1 MIVRLL
7 FPAYLVSEANK
18 KDHRQVA
25 ATRTRK
31 LRADLRLFLGHEAPP
46 AAARHGAPHQVEPR
60 PPDGSTTTTSPERS
74 RPYATRWRASWAS
87 NDADPRVSWR
97 YAQGGGKRHEV
108 GIDVSPQ
115 TWRVLD
121 TPEAT
126 EVHVPAALAQSMVS
140 GPQQLAPGVYDFG
153 DLKIIVGETANDEQA
168 DEGGAT

>member
-1 MIVRLL
+1 MVVRLT

-31 LRADLRLFLGHEAPP
+31 LRADLGLFLGPKRLPP
-46 AAARHGAPHQVEPR
+46 LPVTVRL
-60 PPDGSTTTTSPERS
+60 
-74 RPYATRWRASWAS
+74 TRWSPDPQRLDDDNLARAFKAVRDEVARKLGV

-126 EVHVPAALAQSMVS
+126 EVHAPVAIAQSMVS
-140 GPQQLAPGVYDFG
+140 GPQPLAPGVYDFG
-153 DLKIIVGETANDEQA
+153 DLKIIVGAASGRE
-168 DEGGAT
+168 

>member
-1 MIVRLL
+1 MVVRLT
-7 FPAYLVSEANK
+7 FPAYLVSEANR

-31 LRADLRLFLGHEAPP
+31 LRADLGLFLNTQRLLPLP
-46 AAARHGAPHQVEPR
+46 VTVRL
-60 PPDGSTTTTSPERS
+60 
-74 RPYATRWRASWAS
+74 TRWSPDPQRLDDDNLSRAFKAVRDEVAHKLVV

-115 TWRVLD
+115 TWRGID

-126 EVHVPAALAQSMVS
+126 EVHVPASLAMVS
-140 GPQQLAPGVYDFG
+140 GPQPLAPGVYDFG
-153 DLKIIVGETANDEQA
+153 DLKIIVDGRE
-168 DEGGAT
+168 

>member
-31 LRADLRLFLGHEAPP
+31 LRADLRLFLNTKRLPP
-46 AAARHGAPHQVEPR
+46 LPVTVRL
-60 PPDGSTTTTSPERS
+60 
-74 RPYATRWRASWAS
+74 TRWSPDPQTLDDDNLARAFKAVRDEVARKLDV
-87 NDADPRVSWR
+87 NDADPRVLWR
-97 YAQGGGKRHEV
+97 YAQGRGRRHEV

-115 TWRVLD
+115 TWRALD

-126 EVHVPAALAQSMVS
+126 EVHIPASLAQSMAS

-153 DLKIIVGETANDEQA
+153 DLKVIVGDGEP
-168 DEGGAT
+168 

>member
-1 MIVRLL
+1 MVVRLR

-31 LRADLRLFLGHEAPP
+31 LRADLWLFLGPKRLPP
-46 AAARHGAPHQVEPR
+46 LPVTVRL
-60 PPDGSTTTTSPERS
+60 
-74 RPYATRWRASWAS
+74 TRWSPDPQRLDDDNLARAFKAVRDEVACKLGI

-115 TWRVLD
+115 TWQVLD

-126 EVHVPAALAQSMVS
+126 EVHVPASLAMVS

-153 DLKIIVGETANDEQA
+153 DLKIVVGDAASGRE
-168 DEGGAT
+168 